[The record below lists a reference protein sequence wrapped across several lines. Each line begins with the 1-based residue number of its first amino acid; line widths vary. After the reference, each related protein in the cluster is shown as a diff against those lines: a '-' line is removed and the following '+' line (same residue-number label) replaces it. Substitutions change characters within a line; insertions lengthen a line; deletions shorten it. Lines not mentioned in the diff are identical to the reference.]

1 MVLKARMAA
10 YNLLVVLTSRSMR
23 TSPKGLRLA
32 KNEKN
37 YIAVSPRTQPY
48 SKLVHRLTCK
58 IVEEKLGKSSLKRKR
73 QSEDVGDST
82 GSTTTSS
89 SESEDEDDAGELAT
103 EALDSEINAIL
114 NAIRSRD
121 PRVYDPKTTF
131 YSSLGHDQEGQPP
144 QEKKEKPMY
153 LRDYYRE
160 NLLNGQITADEVDEE
175 VPLTYN
181 EEQEALKRSVVG
193 EINTAAANSGTN
205 HTMDEDDE
213 ASDDG
218 FLVTKTRNDVPKVS
232 LIDALDVEQ
241 AGKDPETFLSNFM
254 SSRAWVP
261 SERSR
266 FQAFESDDEE
276 EERRAEEFEEA
287 YNFRFEDPAKANEK
301 LTSHARDVASKYSVR
316 REEEN
321 ARKKRR
327 QAEKERNEA
336 AKRELAEDK
345 ARLRKLKIEDAQ
357 EKLKKIKQAAGLRGK
372 DLQVEDWSRFLDDTW
387 DDARWEEEMR
397 KRFGEAYY
405 GDEDVENDEEQPGH
419 QSARK
424 KRTLKKPKW
433 DDDIDIG
440 DIVPDF
446 GDDEKPTFILSE
458 DEGSHTEVDAPEING
473 KTGSKKMSK
482 DYKRERQESKKM
494 ARKERKIVE
503 LLVDEKLEM
512 DTALLGGPS
521 KKAGFRY
528 RETSPVSY
536 GLSARDILL
545 ASDSQLNE
553 FVGLKK
559 LAAFRDPEKKRRD
572 QKRLGKKARLR
583 KWRHETFGDAEGL
596 NNASFV
602 HVPQGDRVADDHSP
616 NMQDGVDIRGEGSK
630 KKRRRQKK
638 SKVLEVRAD

>member
-1 MVLKARMAA
+1 MC
-10 YNLLVVLTSRSMR
+10 N
-23 TSPKGLRLA
+23 
-32 KNEKN
+32 
-37 YIAVSPRTQPY
+37 
-48 SKLVHRLTCK
+48 
-58 IVEEKLGKSSLKRKR
+58 IVEEKLGKYSLKRKR
-73 QSEDVGDST
+73 QGDDAEDST

-144 QEKKEKPMY
+144 QEKIEKPMY
-153 LRDYYRE
+153 LRDYHRE

-193 EINTAAANSGTN
+193 EINAAAANSGTN
-205 HTMDEDDE
+205 RTMDEDGE

-218 FLVTKTRNDVPKVS
+218 FLVTKTHNDVPKAS

-276 EERRAEEFEEA
+276 EECRAEEFEEA
-287 YNFRFEDPAKANEK
+287 YNFRFEDPTKANEK
-301 LTSHARDVASKYSVR
+301 LTSHARDVASKHSVR

-321 ARKKRR
+321 ARQKRR
-327 QAEKERNEA
+327 QAERERKEA

-345 ARLRKLKIEDAQ
+345 ARLRKLKIEDVQ

-387 DDARWEEEMR
+387 DDTRWEEEML

-405 GDEDVENDEEQPGH
+405 GDEDVENDEEQSGH

-424 KRTLKKPKW
+424 KRKLKKPKW
-433 DDDIDIG
+433 DDDIDIN

-446 GDDEKPTFILSE
+446 NDDEKPTFILSE
-458 DEGSHTEVDAPEING
+458 DEGSHIEVHTPETIG
-473 KTGSKKMSK
+473 KIGSKKTSK
-482 DYKRERQESKKM
+482 DYKKERQESKKV

-512 DTALLGGPS
+512 DTALGGPS
-521 KKAGFRY
+521 QKAGFRY

-536 GLSARDILL
+536 GLSARDILM

-572 QKRLGKKARLR
+572 HKHLGKKARLR
-583 KWRHETFGDAEGL
+583 KWRQETFGDEEGL
-596 NNASFV
+596 NNVSLV

-616 NMQDGVDIRGEGSK
+616 NTQDGVDIKGEGSK

-638 SKVLEVRAD
+638 SKVDEL